1 MNYED
6 GNPKT
11 GSLRTVHGYAI
22 SAKRYALM
30 EGAKIIEVKGHG
42 LGYLM
47 SPASSDEPD
56 WMESAWRYIL
66 RLDQVLWDG
75 ADPPWLDYPA
85 MMKIPISSPAVV
97 LENVIGGE
105 ELTNQRHLYQSLVGV
120 LGGQGHV
127 TLLLER
133 WRRPLKASRSFR

>member
-1 MNYED
+1 VKTAWQYE
-6 GNPKT
+6 
-11 GSLRTVHGYAI
+11 
-22 SAKRYALM
+22 
-30 EGAKIIEVKGHG
+30 
-42 LGYLM
+42 
-47 SPASSDEPD
+47 
-56 WMESAWRYIL
+56 L
-66 RLDQVLWDG
+66 RLDQVLLDG
-75 ADPPWLDYPA
+75 AHPKWLDYPA

-133 WRRPLKASRSFR
+133 